1 MKVGALMA
9 AAYAVLITTVR
20 GDGVRLGRK
29 WGRMR
34 LCNNLGILQGS
45 TSTGGNVF
53 MNAYNS
59 LLSWIGLLPGNHEL
73 KKSSL
78 WVLEM
83 NKRGGGKKEV
93 SFTDEFER
101 IHGDVHPVVR
111 ATSLVEALELARRQ
125 NKLLLVYISP
135 RGMCV
140 CGGYF
145 FFFLSAVSKITEY
158 LMPYHMIFC
167 FTTLH

>member
-1 MKVGALMA
+1 MKVVVAMIA
-9 AAYAVLITTVR
+9 AAYVILITIMQS
-20 GDGVRLGRK
+20 DGVRLGRK

-34 LCNNLGILQGS
+34 LCDNLEIPQGS
-45 TSTGGNVF
+45 TSTGDNFFRNV
-53 MNAYNS
+53 YNS
-59 LLSWIGLLPGNHEL
+59 LLSWIGLQPGKYEL

-101 IHGDVHPVVR
+101 IHGNVHPVVR
-111 ATSLVEALELARRQ
+111 ATSLVEALELARRR

-145 FFFLSAVSKITEY
+145 FFFLSVLSKASGDT
-158 LMPYHMIFC
+158 
-167 FTTLH
+167 

>member
-1 MKVGALMA
+1 MLIAT
-9 AAYAVLITTVR
+9 AYAVLSIVR
-20 GDGVRLGRK
+20 GNGAWLGRK

-34 LCNNLGILQGS
+34 PCNNLQILRGG
-45 TSTGGNVF
+45 TSTGGNVY

-59 LLSWIGLLPGNHEL
+59 LLNWVGGVLPGKQEL
-73 KKSSL
+73 KTSSL

-101 IHGDVHPVVR
+101 IHGVIHPVVR
-111 ATSLVEALELARRQ
+111 TTSLVEALELARRQ

-140 CGGYF
+140 YVGTDTPF
-145 FFFLSAVSKITEY
+145 S
-158 LMPYHMIFC
+158 P
-167 FTTLH
+167 